1 MRFVSIYYAIQQKQA
16 KCKIIKKFLQCTKNF
31 VIMLS
36 SEEWEFFTIKLI
48 IIYIF
53 EKEYK
58 ND

>member
-1 MRFVSIYYAIQQKQA
+1 
-16 KCKIIKKFLQCTKNF
+16 
-31 VIMLS
+31 MLS